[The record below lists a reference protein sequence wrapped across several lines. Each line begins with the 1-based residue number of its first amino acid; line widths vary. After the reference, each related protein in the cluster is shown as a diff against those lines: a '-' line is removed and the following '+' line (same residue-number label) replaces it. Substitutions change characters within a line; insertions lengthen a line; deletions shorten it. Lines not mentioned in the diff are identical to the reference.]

1 MADVGKD
8 VDVAISKALLS
19 IESVD
24 SLKPEQHQV
33 LENFLCGRDVVG
45 LLPTGFGKSLIYQ
58 LAPTVAKNLRSSA
71 LCPEHI
77 KTAEFPSLIILSP
90 LLALINDQVLEAR
103 EFGLSAM
110 SLCDPSPT
118 EEAQILSG
126 KVRLM
131 FANPETLVLDEKW
144 RDMLLTERFQN
155 NVVGLVVDE
164 VHKTPSWGEAKKG
177 GKAFR
182 ETFARIAEL
191 RSLCKHGTPVL
202 ALTASA
208 DTATR
213 KDIVRLLNLS
223 KHTVFVER
231 SPNRTNIRLSAVRI
245 KPSDDFACL
254 DWLVTGVKKYGSEF
268 GKAVIY
274 CRDFKT
280 VGAVYCHLVAS
291 LRDEAYVG
299 VRISRN
305 CRVGMYHSETLPE
318 KKEHVL
324 SSFRGTSKF
333 SNLSVVIATTAL
345 SMGVNF
351 PDVRYVVM
359 YGPPDNMEDLMQ
371 QIGRAGRDNLPAHG
385 IMYSYA
391 QQRCDDNVR
400 QYAKGTSC
408 LRATLYNHFESAKS
422 TVPLE
427 PGHDCCTVC
436 HKTCNCNTSSES
448 CDVPSPVHEMSVAA
462 TETIP
467 SKVRSVTD
475 EQRELLTEG
484 LYQYRYSLVK
494 NKRLLL
500 SVGHTTGF
508 TDAFIESIV
517 EKSPFIFSAK
527 YILDN
532 FPEIY
537 SEQHAHSIM
546 YIVNKVFNDN
556 LDIDDLLEAIEA
568 DFESEIAQDPSIPD
582 IPVTWSN
589 SDSDNACAEEPISWD
604 EFLYYDSD

>member
-254 DWLVTGVKKYGSEF
+254 DWLVTGVKKYG
-268 GKAVIY
+268 
-274 CRDFKT
+274 T
-280 VGAVYCHLVAS
+280 
-291 LRDEAYVG
+291 
-299 VRISRN
+299 
-305 CRVGMYHSETLPE
+305 
-318 KKEHVL
+318 
-324 SSFRGTSKF
+324 
-333 SNLSVVIATTAL
+333 
-345 SMGVNF
+345 
-351 PDVRYVVM
+351 
-359 YGPPDNMEDLMQ
+359 
-371 QIGRAGRDNLPAHG
+371 
-385 IMYSYA
+385 
-391 QQRCDDNVR
+391 
-400 QYAKGTSC
+400 
-408 LRATLYNHFESAKS
+408 
-422 TVPLE
+422 
-427 PGHDCCTVC
+427 
-436 HKTCNCNTSSES
+436 
-448 CDVPSPVHEMSVAA
+448 
-462 TETIP
+462 
-467 SKVRSVTD
+467 
-475 EQRELLTEG
+475 
-484 LYQYRYSLVK
+484 
-494 NKRLLL
+494 
-500 SVGHTTGF
+500 
-508 TDAFIESIV
+508 
-517 EKSPFIFSAK
+517 K

-589 SDSDNACAEEPISWD
+589 SDSDNACAEEPILWD